1 MRRAAVPLVLMLAA
15 LAPSAARA
23 APATFSPCTPIGF
36 ECATVPVPL
45 DRSGRVPGTIP
56 LAVVRARATSNP
68 TRSAVVGL
76 AGGPGQAAT
85 PLAADFAQVLGPA
98 LADRDLL
105 VFDPRGTGGSAPLS
119 CPTLDQAGGPAGVVG
134 CVRRLGIARGFF
146 QTVDSVADLEAVRE
160 AAGYDR
166 LVLYGVSYG
175 TKLALRYAAAPPDR
189 VERLVLDSVVEP
201 DGPDPF
207 RRSSFHAVPRMLRDL
222 CRDACSRF
230 TGSAS
235 RDLATLARRLAKR
248 PLRGRVIDDR
258 GRRHSDRIDEAD
270 LFGTLLAGDLNP
282 ALRSELPG
290 AVRSALRHDATPLL
304 RLHAR
309 GEGLGIGD
317 RAAQAPAEGVNRALF
332 FTTTCEDATMPWA
345 RGETSVPA
353 RALAATRA
361 ARDLPASS
369 IAPFDRSTA
378 LEEGFAGLCLYW
390 LAASPPLPATG
401 SLPAVPTLILSGQ
414 GDLRTPV
421 EDARSVAARIPGAQV
436 VAVPR
441 TGHSVL
447 GADLTSCSHDAV
459 VAFFTGAPVAPC
471 SSAATTFAPVAPA
484 PTRVR
489 ALPRTAGLS
498 GLVGRTVTA
507 LRLTVRD
514 LTRETIGVAIAQGR
528 APARIGGLRAGHA
541 TRDSSGFR
549 LRGLS
554 YVPGMAV
561 SGLLASN
568 GAADLRITGRAA
580 ARGTVHVSQDGHL
593 TGRLGGRTVAVALA
607 GRLTRRATPR
617 LRGALARVP

>member
-1 MRRAAVPLVLMLAA
+1 MRRAAVPLVLTLAA
-15 LAPSAARA
+15 VAPSAARA
-23 APATFSPCTPIGF
+23 QSATFSPCKPIGF
-36 ECATVPVPL
+36 ECATVTVPL
-45 DRSGRVPGTIP
+45 DRSGRVPGAIP
-56 LAVVRARATSNP
+56 LDVVRATASSNP
-68 TRSAVVGL
+68 TRSAVVAL

-85 PLAADFAQVLGPA
+85 PLVSDFAQALAPA
-98 LADRDLL
+98 LANRDLL

-119 CPTLDQAGGPAGVVG
+119 CPTLDEAAGPAGVVG
-134 CVRRLGIARGFF
+134 CVRRLGVTRAFF
-146 QTVDSVADLEAVRE
+146 RTVDSVADLEAVRQ

-166 LVLYGVSYG
+166 LVIYGVSYG
-175 TKLALRYAAAPPDR
+175 TKLALQYAAAHPDR
-189 VERLVLDSVVEP
+189 VERLVLDSVVLP

-222 CRDACSRF
+222 CRNACRF
-230 TGSAS
+230 TASAA
-235 RDLATLARRLAKR
+235 RDLRTLARRLAKR
-248 PLRGRVIDDR
+248 TLRGHVIDDR
-258 GRRHSDRIDEAD
+258 GHRRSDRIDEAD

-317 RAAQAPAEGVNRALF
+317 RGAQAPAEGVNRALF

-390 LAASPPLPATG
+390 LAASPAPQPTGPLPT
-401 SLPAVPTLILSGQ
+401 VPTLILSGQ

-421 EDARSVAARIPGAQV
+421 EDAQRIAAQIPGSHLV
-436 VAVPR
+436 TVPR
-441 TGHSVL
+441 TGHSIL
-447 GADLTSCSHDAV
+447 GADLTSCSRDAV
-459 VAFFTGAPVAPC
+459 IAFFADAPVAPC
-471 SSAATTFAPVAPA
+471 SSASTTFAPVSPA
-484 PTRVR
+484 PTRLR
-489 ALPRTAGLS
+489 SLPRTAGLS
-498 GLVGRTVTA
+498 GSVGRTVTA

-514 LTRETIGVAIAQGR
+514 LLRESIGVAIAQGG

-541 TRDSSGFR
+541 THDSGGFR
-549 LRGLS
+549 LRGVS
-554 YVPGMAV
+554 YVPGVVV
-561 SGLLASN
+561 SGLLATD

-580 ARGTVHVSQDGHL
+580 ARGTVHISQDGHV
-593 TGRLGGRTVAVALA
+593 TGRLGGRRVAVALA
-607 GRLTRRATPR
+607 GRLTQRRAAKLP
-617 LRGALARVP
+617 GPLARVP